1 MYSINATTETMAS
14 QQETQQPTIQGRSR
28 QRLILSTVLGTTIE
42 FFDLYIYG
50 LAAGIYFAHEF
61 FANTSPTIGVIA
73 SFGTLATGFLI
84 RPLGGIIGGH
94 FGDRY
99 GRKKVLVA
107 SMIAM
112 GASTFAVGI
121 LPGYATIGIWAPILL
136 ILLRLAQ
143 GLGAG
148 AEWGG
153 GVLMLVEH
161 MDKNRRGFWGS
172 FANFGIW
179 LGIAIG
185 TLMFAGITRLPE
197 DVQYWAWRAP
207 FIASAVL
214 VLVGLWIRIGV
225 SETPIFMKAEREA
238 KSAKRERLP
247 IADLF
252 SKHTKA
258 TIIAIFIATGAV
270 SYQIYATFATS
281 YAKLLA
287 LPLST
292 ILLFQFANGVV
303 AMGLTI
309 FFGWLSDK
317 TGRRVLAITGSILV
331 VPAMYLLFWS
341 LNSAYL
347 ALVPVSLILLEIGH
361 SMVYGPMG
369 AFLAELFDTRT
380 RYTGVSVAY
389 QVGAGAISGLGP
401 LIASSI
407 LAASGGPPNVYAVP
421 LIVVVTG
428 ALTAIGA
435 ALAPER
441 ARRDLPA

>member
-1 MYSINATTETMAS
+1 MYLTDATVETGTV
-14 QQETQQPTIQGRSR
+14 QRDVQVPTMQAGARR
-28 QRLILSTVLGTTIE
+28 RLILSTLLGTTIE
-42 FFDLYIYG
+42 FFDVYIYG
-50 LAAGIYFAHEF
+50 LAAGLYFAHLF
-61 FANTSPTIGVIA
+61 FPNTSPTIGVIA
-73 SFGTLATGFLI
+73 SFGTLASGFLI
-84 RPLGGIIGGH
+84 RPIGGIIGGH

-99 GRKKVLVA
+99 GRKRVLVA
-107 SMIAM
+107 SMITM
-112 GASTFAVGI
+112 GASTFLVGV
-121 LPGYATIGIWAPILL
+121 LPSYAAIGIWAPILL
-136 ILLRLAQ
+136 VLARLAQ

-161 MDKNRRGFWGS
+161 MDKNHRGFWGS

-185 TLMFAGITRLPE
+185 TLIFAGVTRLPQE
-197 DVQYWAWRAP
+197 VQLYVWRMP

-214 VLVGLWIRIGV
+214 VLVGLWVRVGV
-225 SETPIFMKAEREA
+225 AETPLFVKAKAEI
-238 KSAKRERLP
+238 RERPP

-252 SKHTKA
+252 RKQTKT
-258 TIIAIFIATGAV
+258 TIIAIFIATGAA

-281 YAKLLA
+281 YAAMLH
-287 LPLST
+287 LPMSE
-292 ILLFQFANGVV
+292 ILLFQFLNGVV
-303 AMGLTI
+303 AMVLTV
-309 FFGWLSDK
+309 FFGSLSDK
-317 TGRRVLAITGSILV
+317 TGRRVLAITGSVIV

-341 LNSAYL
+341 LNGRYL
-347 ALVPVSLILLEIGH
+347 LLVPISLLLLEIGH

-380 RYTGVSVAY
+380 RYTGVSIAY

-401 LIASSI
+401 LVASSI
-407 LAASGGPPNVYAVP
+407 LATAGGPPNVYAVP

-428 ALTAIGA
+428 ALNVIGA

>member
-1 MYSINATTETMAS
+1 MYLTDATVETGTV
-14 QQETQQPTIQGRSR
+14 QRDVQVPTMQAGARR
-28 QRLILSTVLGTTIE
+28 RLILSTLLGTTIE
-42 FFDLYIYG
+42 FFDVYIYG
-50 LAAGIYFAHEF
+50 LAAGLYFAHLF
-61 FANTSPTIGVIA
+61 FPNTSPTIGVIA
-73 SFGTLATGFLI
+73 SFGTLASGFLI
-84 RPLGGIIGGH
+84 RPIGGIIGGH

-107 SMIAM
+107 SMITM
-112 GASTFAVGI
+112 GASTFLVGV
-121 LPGYATIGIWAPILL
+121 LPSYAAIGIWAPILL
-136 ILLRLAQ
+136 VLARLAQ

-161 MDKNRRGFWGS
+161 MDKNHRGFWGS

-185 TLMFAGITRLPE
+185 TLIFAGVTRLPQE
-197 DVQYWAWRAP
+197 VQLYVWRMP

-214 VLVGLWIRIGV
+214 VLVGLWVRVGV
-225 SETPIFMKAEREA
+225 AETPLFVKAKAEI
-238 KSAKRERLP
+238 RERPP

-252 SKHTKA
+252 RKQTKT
-258 TIIAIFIATGAV
+258 TIIAIFIATGAA

-281 YAKLLA
+281 YAAMLH
-287 LPLST
+287 LPMSE
-292 ILLFQFANGVV
+292 ILLFQFLNGVV
-303 AMGLTI
+303 AMVLTV
-309 FFGWLSDK
+309 FFGSLSDK
-317 TGRRVLAITGSILV
+317 TGRRVLAITGSVIV

-341 LNSAYL
+341 LNGRYL
-347 ALVPVSLILLEIGH
+347 LLVPISLLLLEIGH

-380 RYTGVSVAY
+380 RYTGVSIAY

-401 LIASSI
+401 LVASSI
-407 LAASGGPPNVYAVP
+407 LATAGGPPNVYAVP

-428 ALTAIGA
+428 ALNVIGA